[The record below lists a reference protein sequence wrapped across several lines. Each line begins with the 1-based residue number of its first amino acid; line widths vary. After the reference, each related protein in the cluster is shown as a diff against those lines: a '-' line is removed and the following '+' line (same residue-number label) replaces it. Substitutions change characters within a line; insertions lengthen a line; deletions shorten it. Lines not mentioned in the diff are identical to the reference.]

1 MKILII
7 SDIHG
12 NFHAL
17 ERVTNEVG
25 YDVAVCCGDLVVD
38 YPFPEQCVRAVKGT
52 VSRICLGNND
62 YTVAYNKK
70 ASDNLGAKYAHYAAA
85 LDRVTD
91 LTAGMVSDD
100 SKKYLLGLPREARFV
115 LDGISFYM
123 NHTVPNMPL
132 HHYLDL
138 TLPLSELNRYYEDV
152 QADVILTG
160 HTHVPYI
167 KKCGNKILINPGS
180 VGEPR
185 DRDPRASFATLDTS
199 TGQIAFG
206 RLEYDTTETVQR
218 LRELNFPPYSLF
230 CLKNGYLPDNPDEA

>member
-1 MKILII
+1 
-7 SDIHG
+7 
-12 NFHAL
+12 
-17 ERVTNEVG
+17 
-25 YDVAVCCGDLVVD
+25 
-38 YPFPEQCVRAVKGT
+38 
-52 VSRICLGNND
+52 
-62 YTVAYNKK
+62 
-70 ASDNLGAKYAHYAAA
+70 
-85 LDRVTD
+85 
-91 LTAGMVSDD
+91 
-100 SKKYLLGLPREARFV
+100 
-115 LDGISFYM
+115 M